1 MHLDVPT
8 VIVLGFVMSVGASI
22 GFSLL
27 LAVLHEQPVLRLWV
41 TSLWVTTTGVVLL
54 GLRNQIPDSLSIVA
68 GNGGVALGSIL
79 LLRGVAMHVGGPWRW
94 WRALA
99 LLAIFC
105 LAMGWYAFVM
115 PDLGMRFTLVSLQA
129 ILWDVWGIVLLLRYA
144 PREIRISCRM
154 TAAIML
160 LDGIYYAM
168 RLFTPVSPL
177 AGQDVMK
184 ANSPVAATYIVGILI
199 GLAMYFAM
207 LLLVTERLMVD
218 LRRIARLDGLTGLL
232 NRGAIITMGAQALK
246 RCRQRGQPFAL
257 LIFDL
262 DRFKQINDTW
272 GHEAGD
278 AVLQH
283 VTGVIHESAHWPGS
297 LASRYGGEEFVLA
310 LPNAKLRDAMD
321 LAEDL
326 RSALAAAPAHFGEH
340 AIPVTTSIG
349 VAMADRDTA
358 FESLVAQADE
368 ALYRAKSEG
377 RNRVSHAQA
386 ATA

>member
-8 VIVLGFVMSVGASI
+8 VIVLGFVISVGASI

-41 TSLWVTTTGVVLL
+41 ASLWVATAGVVLI
-54 GLRNQIPDSLSIVA
+54 GLRNQIPDSLSIIA
-68 GNGGVALGSIL
+68 GNGGIALGSIL

-94 WRALA
+94 WRPLV
-99 LLAIFC
+99 LLAVYC
-105 LAMGWYAFVM
+105 AAMAWYAFVT
-115 PDLGMRFTLVSLQA
+115 PDLGMRFTFASLQT
-129 ILWDVWGIVLLLRYA
+129 ILWDIWGIVLLLRYA
-144 PREIRISCRM
+144 PREIRISCRIA
-154 TAAIML
+154 AAIMVL
-160 LDGIYYAM
+160 EGFYYTT
-168 RLFTPVSPL
+168 RLFTPISPL

-184 ANSPVAATYIVGILI
+184 ADSPVAATYIVGILI

-207 LLLVTERLMVD
+207 LLLITERLMVD
-218 LRRIARLDGLTGLL
+218 LRRVARLDGLTGLL
-232 NRGAIITMGAQALK
+232 NRGAIISMGTQALK
-246 RCRQRGQPFAL
+246 RCRQRDQPFAL

-283 VTGVIHESAHWPGS
+283 VTGVLHESTHWPGS
-297 LASRYGGEEFVLA
+297 LSSRYGGEEFVMA
-310 LPNAKLRDAMD
+310 LPNAKLREALD

-326 RSALAAAPAHFGEH
+326 RAALAATPAYFGDH

-349 VAMADRDTA
+349 VAMADRETP
-358 FESLVAQADE
+358 FESVVAQADE
-368 ALYRAKSEG
+368 ALYRAKAEG
-377 RNRVSHAQA
+377 RNRVSPA
-386 ATA
+386 

>member
-8 VIVLGFVMSVGASI
+8 VIVLGFVISVGASI

-41 TSLWVTTTGVVLL
+41 ASLWVATAGVVLI

-68 GNGGVALGSIL
+68 GNGGIALGSIL

-94 WRALA
+94 WPPLA
-99 LLAIFC
+99 LLGIYCA
-105 LAMGWYAFVM
+105 AMAWYAFVT
-115 PDLGMRFTLVSLQA
+115 PDLGMRFTFASLQT
-129 ILWDVWGIVLLLRYA
+129 ILWDIWGIVLLLRHA
-144 PREIRISCRM
+144 PREIRISCRIA
-154 TAAIML
+154 AAIMVL
-160 LDGIYYAM
+160 EGFYYTT
-168 RLFTPVSPL
+168 RLFTPISPL

-184 ANSPVAATYIVGILI
+184 ADSPVAATYIVGILI

-207 LLLVTERLMVD
+207 LLLITERLMVD
-218 LRRIARLDGLTGLL
+218 LRRVARLDGLTGLL
-232 NRGAIITMGAQALK
+232 NRGAIISMGTQALK

-283 VTGVIHESAHWPGS
+283 VTGVLHESTHWPGS
-297 LASRYGGEEFVLA
+297 LSSRYGGEEFVMA
-310 LPNAKLRDAMD
+310 LPNAKLREALD

-326 RSALAAAPAHFGEH
+326 RAALAATPAYFGDH

-349 VAMADRDTA
+349 VAMADRETP
-358 FESLVAQADE
+358 FESVVAQADE
-368 ALYRAKSEG
+368 ALYRAKAEG
-377 RNRVSHAQA
+377 RNRVSPA
-386 ATA
+386 